1 MSSENT
7 DNIENTD
14 ENTQADHQI
23 KLLLIGDSGIYII
36 KNIAVGKTC
45 LMVRYTQDKFTPV
58 FMSTVV

>member
-23 KLLLIGDSGIYII
+23 KLLLIGDSGIYI
-36 KNIAVGKTC
+36 
-45 LMVRYTQDKFTPV
+45 
-58 FMSTVV
+58 